1 MRYQRSHL
9 QLASP
14 ILVLVR
20 DTLNVIVR
28 GSVTPKNA
36 VASRLAE
43 NAIPDVIT
51 AINVA
56 RIMICKYDLYFH
68 WKSHPLPIVLHN

>member
-1 MRYQRSHL
+1 MRYQRAHL

-20 DTLNVIVR
+20 DTLNVIVW

-43 NAIPDVIT
+43 NAIPDVII
-51 AINVA
+51 AMINVA
-56 RIMICKYDLYFH
+56 RIMICKWDL
-68 WKSHPLPIVLHN
+68 NM